1 VRRLSHVVR
10 DALAKLA
17 VARRTIASLACAAS
31 LATGSAA
38 LAAAS
43 APSSP
48 PPSVARPVVHTPATA
63 VRTAFIVE
71 TNRLG
76 QVTRVRSGT
85 SSSDLAFNAMT
96 YGNALQAF
104 IRTQSG
110 GAVPGTYRL
119 EYDYD
124 PRSKSVRRT
133 VALVRAGGVN
143 PNAPG
148 AVTVEAQKLA
158 KEAERARAAGPSP
171 SPLPDLK
178 AITGHRH
185 GAK

>member
-1 VRRLSHVVR
+1 VARLS
-10 DALAKLA
+10 
-17 VARRTIASLACAAS
+17 IASIACAAT
-31 LATGSAA
+31 LATVP
-38 LAAAS
+38 AAARAGAS
-43 APSSP
+43 PPATPAPSP
-48 PPSVARPVVHTPATA
+48 ARPVIHTPATA

-85 SSSDLAFNAMT
+85 SSNDLAFNAMT

-110 GAVPGTYRL
+110 GAVAGTYRL
-119 EYDYD
+119 EYNYD
-124 PRSKSVRRT
+124 PRAKSVRRT

-143 PNAPG
+143 ASAPG
-148 AVTVEAQKLA
+148 AVTVEAEKLA
-158 KEAERARAAGPSP
+158 KAAERARAAQPSP